1 MQKFN
6 RATLVLITAL
16 LGSAAGATGLT
27 NTSADYGYAALT
39 APVDRTIVVDASTKV
54 VNVTNGETVEFK
66 IDDQSVRWHFD
77 TFHNE
82 AVLDL
87 SKIAPQAAQAT
98 SVRVYVAAN
107 PLYQS

>member
-39 APVDRTIVVDASTKV
+39 APVDCTIVVDASTKV

-66 IDDQSVRWHFD
+66 IDGQSVRWHFD